1 MQSIDFKGFISQF
14 FKKKNL
20 SGLGEH
26 ITLNLQLCFKYL
38 TFTNSFT
45 HQGVALP
52 HYLP

>member
-1 MQSIDFKGFISQF
+1 MQSIDCKSFISQF
-14 FKKKNL
+14 LKKKKTL
-20 SGLGEH
+20 GVGEH